1 MKIREETVAELVAE
15 ASMKMSDPNYSAV
28 VVGGFVQQQTAT
40 SHYFSAHEA
49 ELGGPEAVVN
59 LIFHAAL
66 LGECFKRANNRTVP
80 AMSFEDLNRVAE
92 GDARAE
98 LERVQPAILGFL
110 DANVE
115 QPAAKQLLMLV
126 ALAMEWVS

>member
-15 ASMKMSDPNYSAV
+15 ASRKMSDPNYSAV
-28 VVGGFVQQQTAT
+28 VVGGFVQQQIAT

-49 ELGGPEAVVN
+49 ELGGPEAVVT

-80 AMSFEDLNRVAE
+80 SMSFEDLNRVAE
-92 GDARAE
+92 SDARTE
-98 LERVQPAILGFL
+98 LERIQPAILGFL

-115 QPAAKQLLMLV
+115 GDEAKKLLMLV
-126 ALAMEWVS
+126 ALAMDWVS